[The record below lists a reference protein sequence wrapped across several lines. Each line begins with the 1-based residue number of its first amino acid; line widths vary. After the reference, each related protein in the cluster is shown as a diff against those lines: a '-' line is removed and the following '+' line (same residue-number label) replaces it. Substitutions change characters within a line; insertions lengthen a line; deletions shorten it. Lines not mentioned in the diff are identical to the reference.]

1 LKLKDEYDKQ
11 IQFIE
16 LSIKKNM
23 FGVKGDDKLAAQK
36 KSVLNEKLK
45 EDITK
50 VNLKRLQTLK

>member
-1 LKLKDEYDKQ
+1 MKLKDEYDKQ

-36 KSVLNEKLK
+36 KSVLNDSKHWNKL
-45 EDITK
+45 I
-50 VNLKRLQTLK
+50 KR